1 MLSYGVVF
9 VGFVTEKGE
18 CMRVIAGSRRSL
30 PLKTLEGDATRP
42 TADKY
47 KETLFNCI
55 QMEVPNSRFLDLFA
69 GSGAVGIEAL
79 SRGAKHA
86 VFIENSR
93 DALDIVKQNIH
104 FTKFEDESDILR
116 GDALSYLRRL
126 PVVDFDIIFI
136 DPPYGMGLERQA
148 IEILSEKKFKNP
160 DVIIIAES
168 KLDEDYDFIDDT
180 QFRIYKTKNY
190 KTNKHIFLCLKEPE

>member
-1 MLSYGVVF
+1 
-9 VGFVTEKGE
+9 
-18 CMRVIAGSRRSL
+18 MRVIAGSRRSL
-30 PLKTLEGDATRP
+30 PLKTLEGDVTRP

-86 VFIENSR
+86 VFIENNR
-93 DALDIVKQNIH
+93 DALNIVKQNIH
-104 FTKFEDESDILR
+104 FTKFENESDILR

-136 DPPYGMGLERQA
+136 DPPYGMGLEKQA